1 MEAVKKPLEPDPGDE
16 MRMAAVRGKAT
27 QVKHSV
33 FQETAAAVA
42 RRFGVS
48 VKALRVYEE
57 EGLLKPARTVA
68 GWRIYR
74 QPELERLSAI
84 LALKQL
90 GLPLKRIG
98 ELLRGHGDL
107 AAALALQ
114 EAALEEARS
123 EAEHALALVRAAR
136 AKLADRRSLSPDEL
150 GNLVRSTAMSE
161 FKWTDKMEELAQK
174 HYTQEQLRELR
185 ARPFTAEDQARVSA
199 AWAEVFA
206 DIEALGP
213 NADPGSDAA
222 LAIGRR
228 ARDLINEFTQGD
240 PALFKAVTGMKRD
253 MMADPEIAKQG
264 PGTPQSSAFLGRIF
278 EALKQR
284 EAP

>member
-1 MEAVKKPLEPDPGDE
+1 MKPN
-16 MRMAAVRGKAT
+16 
-27 QVKHSV
+27 V

-42 RRFGVS
+42 KRFGVT
-48 VKALRVYEE
+48 VKALRVYED

-90 GLPLKRIG
+90 GLPLRRIG

-114 EAALEEARS
+114 EAALEDARS
-123 EAEHALALVRAAR
+123 ETEQALALVRAAR
-136 AKLADRRSLSPDEL
+136 AKLADKRSLSPDEL

-161 FKWTDKMEELAQK
+161 FKWNDKMEALAQK
-174 HYTQEQLRELR
+174 HYTPEQLKELR

-199 AWAEVFA
+199 AWAQVFA
-206 DIEALGP
+206 DIDALGP
-213 NADPGSDAA
+213 NADPASDAA
-222 LAIGRR
+222 LDIGRR
-228 ARDLINEFTQGD
+228 AQALIAEFTQGD
-240 PALFKAVTGMKRD
+240 PALFKAAGAMNREA
-253 MMADPEIAKQG
+253 MADPQLA
-264 PGTPQSSAFLGRIF
+264 PQMPQQTHWQFMGRVF
-278 EALKQR
+278 EELKR
-284 EAP
+284 RGG

>member
-1 MEAVKKPLEPDPGDE
+1 M
-16 MRMAAVRGKAT
+16 KA
-27 QVKHSV
+27 SV

-48 VKALRVYEE
+48 VKALRVYER

-98 ELLRGHGDL
+98 QLLKGEGDL

-114 EAALEEARS
+114 EAALEDARV
-123 EAEHALALVRAAR
+123 EAEEALKLVRAAR
-136 AKLADRRSLSPDEL
+136 AKLAEKRSLSPDEL
-150 GNLVRSTAMSE
+150 GNIVRSTAMSE
-161 FKWTDKMEELAQK
+161 FKWNDKMEKLAQT
-174 HYTQEQLRELR
+174 HYTAEQLAQLR

-199 AWAEVFA
+199 AWAQVYA
-206 DIEALGP
+206 DIGALGP
-213 NADPGSDAA
+213 NADPASDAA
-222 LAIGRR
+222 LEIGRR
-228 ARDLINEFTQGD
+228 ARALIREFTQGD
-240 PALFKAVTGMKRD
+240 PSLFKAAGAVNRE
-253 MMADPEIAKQG
+253 MMADPDLAAQM
-264 PGTPQSSAFLGRIF
+264 PPQTSWVFMGRVF
-278 EALKQR
+278 EELKKR
-284 EAP
+284 EG

>member
-1 MEAVKKPLEPDPGDE
+1 MK
-16 MRMAAVRGKAT
+16 T
-27 QVKHSV
+27 NV

-42 RRFGVS
+42 KRFGVS
-48 VKALRVYEE
+48 VKALRVYEN

-107 AAALALQ
+107 SAALALQ
-114 EAALEEARS
+114 EAALEDARS

-136 AKLADRRSLSPDEL
+136 VKLADRRSLSPDEL
-150 GNLVRSTAMSE
+150 GNLVRSTAMSD
-161 FKWTDKMEELAQK
+161 FKWTDKMEAIAQK

-185 ARPFTAEDQARVSA
+185 ARPFSAEDQARVGA
-199 AWAEVFA
+199 AWTKVFA
-206 DIEALGP
+206 DIEALGA
-213 NADPGSDAA
+213 NADPGSEAA
-222 LAIGRR
+222 LEIGRR

-240 PALFKAVTGMKRD
+240 PALTKAVTGMKRE
-253 MMADPEIAKQG
+253 MMQDPEIAKQG

-278 EALKQR
+278 AELKLR
-284 EAP
+284 DAGAI

>member
-1 MEAVKKPLEPDPGDE
+1 
-16 MRMAAVRGKAT
+16 MRP
-27 QVKHSV
+27 SV

-42 RRFGVS
+42 KRFGVS
-48 VKALRVYEE
+48 VKALRVYEDA
-57 EGLLKPARTVA
+57 GLLKPARTVA

-74 QPELERLSAI
+74 QPEIERLSAI

-98 ELLRGHGDL
+98 ELLRGDGDL

-114 EAALEEARS
+114 EAALEDARA
-123 EAEHALALVRAAR
+123 EAEQALALVRAAR
-136 AKLADRRSLSPDEL
+136 AKLQGKQSLSPDEL

-161 FKWTDKMEELAQK
+161 FKWTDKMEEMAQR

-185 ARPFTAEDQARVSA
+185 ARPFSAADQERVSA
-199 AWAEVFA
+199 AWIRVFA
-206 DIEALGP
+206 DIDALGP
-213 NADPGSDAA
+213 DADPASEAA
-222 LAIGRR
+222 LEIGRR
-228 ARDLINEFTQGD
+228 ARALINEFTQGD
-240 PALFKAVTGMKRD
+240 PAMMKAVTGMKRE

-278 EALKQR
+278 EELKKQD
-284 EAP
+284 